1 MGTMFDGNIAS
12 NKKARKST
20 PKVRSGCVTCKAR
33 RVKCDE
39 QKPECQRCLRA
50 SRKCEGYPGGGR
62 GLSAQPLP
70 LEPASIA
77 AYSIPF
83 KVPGSQADR
92 QLLHYFCC
100 QAAWNLSSC
109 TDPTLWTELILQRAN
124 HQPVIRNALVA
135 LSSLHKDYLCGELAG
150 TEYETPTPSTSL
162 APVANVKTMAVISR
176 CHRQLRNYLA
186 RPDASPDVALVCSLI
201 FYTFESL
208 LGESQRAI
216 WHLDQGLIL
225 LRKCQLDHSL
235 ASDDPLIPHLSTLLH
250 HLDLQ
255 ASCFDDRR
263 PPLLRLATDAETKGH
278 LDIVP
283 DTFLDLTHAEAVL
296 TKIQNWALHHLV
308 NCVHYRGAG
317 VEELPS
323 ESFVERLVLAAQ
335 LQKFETVL
343 DRFAYHGSSISHT
356 ATHNQREDRRQQR
369 TQRLLLLRVNLHT
382 FTYLVKENLP
392 LLTADA
398 SDMAKKVM
406 ALLPG
411 YSGRPLP
418 QIVLS
423 GGDTETDLES
433 ALASIEALLSQTWPL
448 PDSAA
453 TGPETTTSATPARTY
468 TLSTHLIAAIYFLSL
483 KTTNRQILEK
493 ATALFSHPQ
502 LRHARDGLWDA
513 RTAAFLVKNLVR
525 VRQNGD
531 VTEGSDASDILM
543 HIAEQ
548 DIGVDIAQLQR
559 IFHMS
564 QKSGLPMMQSKKFT
578 LVLRKGAVVRRH
590 IGQEHRMSSCAYSST
605 STSAT
610 VKRNAHD
617 VHAPVYGFEDQQH
630 VAGARY
636 TLPTDHLAPMPVPP
650 RRTPS
655 KTGPSRA
662 QGKFGPQT
670 QSEGT
675 ANVYPEYHVW
685 NACIHVCSDPCAV
698 FKPEPYPAPAA
709 VITRPFRF

>member
-1 MGTMFDGNIAS
+1 MFDGNIAS

-20 PKVRSGCVTCKAR
+20 PKVRSGSTG
-33 RVKCDE
+33 
-39 QKPECQRCLRA
+39 LRA
-50 SRKCEGYPGGGR
+50 SRKCEGYPEGAR

-70 LEPASIA
+70 LEPASIT

-100 QAAWNLSSC
+100 QAAWNLSSG

-150 TEYETPTPSTSL
+150 PEYETPTPSTSL

-278 LDIVP
+278 VDIVP

-308 NCVHYRGAG
+308 NYVHYRGAG

-343 DRFAYHGSSISHT
+343 DRFAYHGSSISNT

-382 FTYLVKENLP
+382 FSYLVKENLP

-398 SDMAKKVM
+398 YDMAKKVM

-411 YSGRPLP
+411 FSERPLA
-418 QIVLS
+418 QMVLS
-423 GGDTETDLES
+423 GGETETDLES

-453 TGPETTTSATPARTY
+453 TGAGTTTTSATPARPY

-483 KTTNRQILEK
+483 KTTNKQIVEK

-525 VRQNGD
+525 VRQNGN
-531 VTEGSDASDILM
+531 VTEGRDASDILM

-564 QKSGLPMMQSKKFT
+564 EKAGLPMMQSKKFT
-578 LVLRKGAVVRRH
+578 LVLRKGAVVRKH
-590 IGQEHRMSSCAYSST
+590 IGQEHTVSSCAYSST
-605 STSAT
+605 PTSAT
-610 VKRNAHD
+610 VKRDAHD
-617 VHAPVYGFEDQQH
+617 VHAPVHGFEHQQH
-630 VAGARY
+630 VAGARRH

-670 QSEGT
+670 QPEGT
-675 ANVYPEYHVW
+675 ANVSPEYPDW
-685 NACIHVCSDPCAV
+685 NAGIHVSSDPSAV
-698 FKPEPYPAPAA
+698 FKPEPYPTPAA
-709 VITRPFRF
+709 VTTRPFRF